1 MSANTHIPH
10 EQLEADIRDGRIDTV
25 IAAFGDFHGRL
36 IGKRTDGQF
45 YLDVVVEEG
54 TENCDYLIA
63 CDIDNNPV
71 DGFHFTSY
79 EQGYGD
85 MRGVVDKATV
95 RYLPWLEKTAVVLLD
110 LVDVDTAA
118 PIEVSPR
125 RVLQR
130 QVLAAA
136 AKGYTAKIG
145 SEIEFFLFKETY
157 DQANAQGYTGL
168 TANSPYVEDYHILQ
182 TTKEENIL
190 GAIRRGLRDAGM
202 PVEFSKGEAGKGQH
216 ELNLTYQEAVEMADT
231 NLIFK
236 NAVKEIALLNG
247 RSATFMA
254 KPHFDDAGSS
264 CHIHS
269 SLWDRHGSVM
279 ADHETH
285 DRSSGERS
293 ESEGSVGNGHGM
305 SELFRWYIG
314 GQIAAAREFAL
325 MTAPT
330 INSYRRFQP
339 GSWAPTGIGWATDN
353 RTLGF
358 RVVGHGNGMRVE
370 NRIPGADANSYHAFA
385 ATIAAGLYGIEN
397 RIEPP
402 EPYLG
407 NGYTAQDIERI
418 PSSFNEAMDLWEGS
432 SLARTCFGD
441 EVHHHVMTY
450 AKDEWRAW
458 GATVTTWERA
468 RYFERI

>member
-1 MSANTHIPH
+1 MSPNTHIAH
-10 EQLEADIRDGRIDTV
+10 EQLEVDIAEGRIDTV
-25 IAAFGDFHGRL
+25 IAAFADFHGRL

-45 YLDVVVEEG
+45 YLDVVAQEG

-71 DGFHFTSY
+71 PGFRFASY
-79 EQGYGD
+79 DQGYGD
-85 MRGVVDKATV
+85 MRGVVDRATV

-110 LVDVDTAA
+110 LVNVDTGA
-118 PIEVSPR
+118 PIEESPR
-125 RVLQR
+125 RILQR
-130 QVLAAA
+130 QAEAAM
-136 AKGYTAKIG
+136 AKGYEAKIG

-157 DQANAQGYTGL
+157 DEANARGYVGL
-168 TANSPYVEDYHILQ
+168 TPNSPYVEDYHILQ
-182 TTKEENIL
+182 TTKEENVL

-216 ELNLTYQEAVEMADT
+216 ELNLTYQTAVEMADT
-231 NLIFK
+231 NLLFK

-247 RSATFMA
+247 RSACFMA

-269 SLWDRHGSVM
+269 SLWSV
-279 ADHETH
+279 ADPA
-285 DRSSGERS
+285 DRSAG
-293 ESEGSVGNGHGM
+293 VGGPAHSLMYDHDAHGM
-305 SELFRWYIG
+305 SDLFRWYIG
-314 GQIAAAREFAL
+314 GQILAAREFAL

-397 RIEPP
+397 RVEPP
-402 EPYLG
+402 EPYIG
-407 NGYTAQDIERI
+407 NGYTAADIERI
-418 PSSFNEAMDLWEGS
+418 PSTFNQAIELWEQS
-432 SLARTCFGD
+432 TLARACFGD
-441 EVHHHVMTY
+441 DVHHHVLNF
-450 AKDEWRAW
+450 ARDEWRAW
-458 GATVTTWERA
+458 GATVTSWERA

>member
-1 MSANTHIPH
+1 MAPNTHIAH
-10 EQLEADIRDGRIDTV
+10 EQLEADIADGRIDTV

-45 YLDVVVEEG
+45 YLDVVAEEG

-71 DGFHFTSY
+71 PGFRFASY
-79 EQGYGD
+79 DQGYGD
-85 MRGVVDKATV
+85 MRGVVDRSTV

-110 LVDVDTAA
+110 LVDVDTGA
-118 PIEVSPR
+118 PIEESPR
-125 RVLQR
+125 RILQR
-130 QVLAAA
+130 QAEAAM
-136 AKGYTAKIG
+136 AKGYEAKIG

-157 DQANAQGYTGL
+157 DEANAKGYVGL
-168 TANSPYVEDYHILQ
+168 TPNSPYVEDYHILQ

-216 ELNLTYQEAVEMADT
+216 ELNLTYQTAVEMADT
-231 NLIFK
+231 NLLFK

-247 RSATFMA
+247 RSACFMA

-269 SLWDRHGSVM
+269 SLWSVDSGAQSKQHSLM
-279 ADHETH
+279 YDHE
-285 DRSSGERS
+285 S
-293 ESEGSVGNGHGM
+293 HGM

-402 EPYLG
+402 EPFLG
-407 NGYTAQDIERI
+407 NGYTAEDIERI
-418 PSSFNEAMDLWEGS
+418 PSTFNEAIDLWEQS
-432 SLARTCFGD
+432 TLAKTCFGD
-441 EVHHHVMTY
+441 DVHHHVLNF
-450 AKDEWRAW
+450 ARDEWRAW

>member
-1 MSANTHIPH
+1 MSPNIHIAH

-45 YLDVVVEEG
+45 YLDVVAEEG

-63 CDIDNNPV
+63 CDIDNNPIS
-71 DGFHFTSY
+71 GFRFASY
-79 EQGYGD
+79 DQGYGD
-85 MRGVVDKATV
+85 MRGVVDRKTV
-95 RYLPWLEKTAVVLLD
+95 RYLPWLDKTAVVLLD
-110 LVDVDTAA
+110 LVDVDSGA
-118 PIEVSPR
+118 PIEESPR

-130 QVLAAA
+130 QAEAAL
-136 AKGYTAKIG
+136 AKGYQCKIG
-145 SEIEFFLFKETY
+145 SEIEFFLFKESY
-157 DQANAQGYTGL
+157 DQANANGYAGL
-168 TANSPYVEDYHILQ
+168 TPNSPYVEDYHILQ
-182 TTKEENIL
+182 TTKEENVL

-231 NLIFK
+231 NLLFK
-236 NAVKEIALLNG
+236 NAVKELALLNG

-269 SLWDRHGSVM
+269 SLWDITTDQPHSLM
-279 ADHETH
+279 YDH
-285 DRSSGERS
+285 DA
-293 ESEGSVGNGHGM
+293 HGM

-314 GQIAAAREFAL
+314 GQIRAAREFAL

-339 GSWAPTGIGWATDN
+339 GSWAPTGIGWAADN

-385 ATIAAGLYGIEN
+385 ATIAAGLYGIEHQ
-397 RIEPP
+397 IEPP
-402 EPYLG
+402 DPYIG
-407 NGYTAQDIERI
+407 NGYTAADIERI
-418 PSSFNEAMDLWEGS
+418 PSTFNEAIDLWENS
-432 SLARTCFGD
+432 TLAKQCFGD
-441 EVHHHVMTY
+441 EVHHHVLNY

-458 GATVTTWERA
+458 GATVTQWERA

>member
-1 MSANTHIPH
+1 MAPNTHIAH
-10 EQLEADIRDGRIDTV
+10 EQLEADIESGHIDTV

-45 YLDVVVEEG
+45 YLDVVAEEG

-71 DGFHFTSY
+71 PGFRFTSY
-79 EQGYGD
+79 DQGYGD
-85 MRGVVDKATV
+85 MRGVVDRSTV

-110 LVDVDTAA
+110 LVDVDSAA
-118 PIEVSPR
+118 PIEESPR
-125 RVLQR
+125 RILQR
-130 QVLAAA
+130 QAEAAMA
-136 AKGYTAKIG
+136 SGYEAKIG

-157 DQANAQGYTGL
+157 DEANASGYMGL

-182 TTKEENIL
+182 TTKEENVL

-216 ELNLTYQEAVEMADT
+216 ELNLTFQTAVEMADT

-236 NAVKEIALLNG
+236 NAVKEIALVNG
-247 RSATFMA
+247 RSACFMA

-269 SLWDRHGSVM
+269 SLWSPS
-279 ADHETH
+279 ADGHAHSLMYNHDTH
-285 DRSSGERS
+285 A
-293 ESEGSVGNGHGM
+293 M
-305 SELFRWYIG
+305 SDLFRWYIG
-314 GQIAAAREFAL
+314 GQILAAREFSL
-325 MTAPT
+325 LTAPT
-330 INSYRRFQP
+330 INSYRRYQP
-339 GSWAPTGIGWATDN
+339 GSWAPTGVGWATDN

-385 ATIAAGLYGIEN
+385 ATIAAGLHGIEN

-402 EPYLG
+402 DPYLG
-407 NGYTAQDIERI
+407 NGYTAADIERI
-418 PSSFNEAMDLWEGS
+418 PPTFNEAMQLWEQS
-432 SLARTCFGD
+432 ALAKKCFGD
-441 EVHHHVMTY
+441 DVHHHVLTY

-458 GATVTTWERA
+458 GATVTNWERV